1 MEYFATILVIAVLFI
16 ICYYAVKNNSRDVTL
31 VKSNLDNQKYFVRN
45 LPDKYEAADR
55 LAFIRSKLTQVVKLI
70 GQESPEALYEKYV
83 KGDKMETQMSVT
95 EFTSCIKQLLKKYR
109 NSPDVFSESTPDAK
123 YTSYSVNK
131 GEQLIFCLRLK
142 KEGDRLF

>member
-1 MEYFATILVIAVLFI
+1 MEYFASIFVIAVLFI
-16 ICYYAVKNNSRDVTL
+16 IFYYAVKYYSRDVTL

-95 EFTSCIKQLLKKYR
+95 EFTSCIKQLLKNTEIVR
-109 NSPDVFSESTPDAK
+109 C
-123 YTSYSVNK
+123 
-131 GEQLIFCLRLK
+131 I
-142 KEGDRLF
+142 